1 MTGLHRTSLT
11 TSQKVECAAS
21 VLAQQGEHGAKT
33 QLSQFYGISRPSV
46 YAAGASAQEVL
57 RNHFEPSGSA
67 HCLASVSVDEA
78 QLQRAVVAL
87 RVMAPNAIRP
97 IEELIPLLYPGVRL
111 SYGKVQGILAQAER
125 NASLFNRQTDLSG
138 VDNGAL
144 DEMFS
149 QGDPVLSG
157 VDLDS
162 GYLFA
167 LSLRA
172 SRSAEDW
179 AQVLHQGK
187 QQGLGLSV
195 VVKDA
200 ALGIAAGV
208 KEVFPLAEQRDDCFH
223 VLYEMNKVRRRLEQ
237 SAYKAISCEE
247 ELHAQLQRIP
257 AKQRRRRRRLR
268 HKIAWAQRRCQQAME
283 RYDAFE
289 AALRQAQE
297 ALECVDLER
306 GQLRCGEE
314 VRRMFEQAAQAIA
327 AIDDASCRK
336 LARYLQNRA
345 PGLSLAT
352 ADLNLRLA
360 QLYAMYPAQ
369 AVVLACMIWRLVG
382 ELQAARSPWQH
393 TQHRRQL
400 LAAFAQLRTLIPS
413 QTDDLLEAVKLR
425 LDKRHRASSAIEGFN
440 AALRPYLYIHKGCTQ
455 GFLELF
461 RAYYNLKTRRWGP
474 RKGTSAHQC
483 LTGQPVDDWLTTLGF
498 AASST
503 VH

>member
-208 KEVFPLAEQRDDCFH
+208 KEVFPLAE
-223 VLYEMNKVRRRLEQ
+223 
-237 SAYKAISCEE
+237 
-247 ELHAQLQRIP
+247 
-257 AKQRRRRRRLR
+257 
-268 HKIAWAQRRCQQAME
+268 
-283 RYDAFE
+283 
-289 AALRQAQE
+289 
-297 ALECVDLER
+297 
-306 GQLRCGEE
+306 
-314 VRRMFEQAAQAIA
+314 
-327 AIDDASCRK
+327 
-336 LARYLQNRA
+336 
-345 PGLSLAT
+345 
-352 ADLNLRLA
+352 
-360 QLYAMYPAQ
+360 
-369 AVVLACMIWRLVG
+369 
-382 ELQAARSPWQH
+382 
-393 TQHRRQL
+393 
-400 LAAFAQLRTLIPS
+400 
-413 QTDDLLEAVKLR
+413 
-425 LDKRHRASSAIEGFN
+425 
-440 AALRPYLYIHKGCTQ
+440 
-455 GFLELF
+455 
-461 RAYYNLKTRRWGP
+461 
-474 RKGTSAHQC
+474 
-483 LTGQPVDDWLTTLGF
+483 
-498 AASST
+498 
-503 VH
+503 